1 MLAGADIT
9 VCIDHR
15 FGISS
20 HIPTIQRPISQ
31 WHAHACKPS
40 HQLLSAAMQVRNPEL
55 LSDSWRLRVR
65 LSHLV
70 GQLAG
75 ALLEVEDEGLVQ
87 DLTVVIGRLVR
98 GWELVRHFDGT
109 NSSIF
114 CVVIAV
120 SSIGIVALFR
130 ALLF

>member
-1 MLAGADIT
+1 
-9 VCIDHR
+9 
-15 FGISS
+15 
-20 HIPTIQRPISQ
+20 
-31 WHAHACKPS
+31 
-40 HQLLSAAMQVRNPEL
+40 MQVRNPEL